1 MKQRLTVGGE
11 EVVGQSGVVPN
22 GGDPK
27 VGDAYPLGGH
37 LHGGGA
43 CPLGGDPH
51 VAVMASS
58 LQSDLDTTVGADA
71 TSLYPKATRIL
82 PNAVAAT

>member
-11 EVVGQSGVVPN
+11 EVIGQSGVVPN

-27 VGDAYPLGGH
+27 VGDACPPGGH
-37 LHGGGA
+37 PHGDGGA

-58 LQSDLDTTVGADA
+58 L
-71 TSLYPKATRIL
+71 
-82 PNAVAAT
+82 

>member
-1 MKQRLTVGGE
+1 VKDMYMGVLRMQNGCIRNVKSSSKHMKQRLTVGGV

-27 VGDAYPLGGH
+27 GGSACPPGGDP
-37 LHGGGA
+37 HGGGA

-51 VAVMASS
+51 T
-58 LQSDLDTTVGADA
+58 SDG
-71 TSLYPKATRIL
+71 
-82 PNAVAAT
+82 

>member
-1 MKQRLTVGGE
+1 MKQRLTVDGM

-27 VGDAYPLGGH
+27 GGSAWPPGGDP
-37 LHGGGA
+37 HGGGA

-51 VAVMASS
+51 SS
-58 LQSDLDTTVGADA
+58 DG
-71 TSLYPKATRIL
+71 
-82 PNAVAAT
+82 